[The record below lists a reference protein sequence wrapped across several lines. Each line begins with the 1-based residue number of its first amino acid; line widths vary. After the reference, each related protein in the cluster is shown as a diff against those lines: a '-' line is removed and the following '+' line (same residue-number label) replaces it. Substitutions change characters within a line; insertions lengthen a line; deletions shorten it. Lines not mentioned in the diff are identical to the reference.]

1 MGETNEA
8 TNRSLMQPIANIF
21 ASNDER
27 WKELSFR
34 DLVNMTPVQFGHENG
49 AKNAHK
55 VCLLVTI
62 LELIRPLDIDLSDVG
77 S

>member
-1 MGETNEA
+1 M
-8 TNRSLMQPIANIF
+8 LQPVADIF
-21 ASNDER
+21 AWNDER

-34 DLVNMTPVQFGHENG
+34 DLVNMTLVQFGHENG